1 MTFINILGLKKKYFS
16 NFIQN
21 IQKIRF
27 GMGSKSNQNTCCN
40 LLFSFLLKKR
50 LLSILAPIRNHRA
63 FVNIVYTAF
72 KKNRGLMLL
81 RIKVLLNKRTGIFRE
96 TTDFVNLLNSFT
108 AIFISNI
115 YNADNE
121 RNEYLLK
128 TAILCSKFNF
138 LLNSTPVS

>member
-27 GMGSKSNQNTCCN
+27 GMGSKSNQNTCYN
-40 LLFSFLLKKR
+40 LLFTFLLKR
-50 LLSILAPIRNHRA
+50 ELFSILASICNYRA
-63 FVNIVYTAF
+63 FVNMVYTAF
-72 KKNRGLMLL
+72 KKNRGLMVV
-81 RIKVLLNKRTGIFRE
+81 RIKVLLNKRTGIFRK
-96 TTDFVNLLNSFT
+96 TTDFVCLIDSFT

-128 TAILCSKFNF
+128 TAIRCSKFNF